1 MLEFIRD
8 RAQGWFAWAIVI
20 LLVIP
25 FAMWGV
31 HEYIDPEVSVN
42 VAEVDGKE
50 IPVSEYQ
57 QTFQQQRA
65 RLQSML
71 GSNFNSALLDDP
83 RMKSD
88 VLEGIIDREILLS
101 HAEHAG
107 LRASDARVASE
118 IRAIP
123 AVQNDG
129 QFDKEL
135 YERLLRSQ
143 GLSVKAFE
151 HLVRNDVLLQQL
163 RSGVDDTAVAQY
175 YKDNQAQFH
184 TPEQVSVDYIELLL
198 KDLAGSEQPITE
210 DDLRQRYEEH
220 KSEFTVPEERRARHI
235 LIQVGSDAKQTDID
249 AARAKIQDILAKV
262 RKGEDFAALAR
273 QYSQD
278 PGSAASGGAL
288 GFFGHGTMD
297 KAFEAARFA
306 LKPGEVS
313 EPVRSAFGFHIIKL
327 DEIKGGQGKAFEEV
341 RLQLERDLKRQR
353 AEEQYFAKAEQLST
367 LTFENADNLQAASK
381 ALKLP
386 VHSSEPFTRDQGTGV
401 AANPKVR
408 AAAFADDV
416 LTAGHNSEPIELGAD
431 HVVVVRVKDHKP
443 ESVRPLDEVRSQI
456 QNNLRVAAAK
466 KKSEEAGQAMIAQIE
481 KGADAA
487 SVAKNAQLNWE
498 RPGLIGRNAPAV
510 NPDIV
515 QQAFTLARPA
525 ADKPVSGGTSLA
537 SGDFAVLAIY
547 DVK

>member
-1 MLEFIRD
+1 MHEFIRD

-31 HEYIDPEVSVN
+31 LEYIDPEVSVN

-57 QTFQQQRA
+57 QTYQQQRA

-71 GSNFNSALLDDP
+71 GSNFNPALLDDP

-143 GLSVKAFE
+143 GLSVEDA
-151 HLVRNDVLLQQL
+151 
-163 RSGVDDTAVAQY
+163 AVAQY

-184 TPEQVSVDYIELLL
+184 TPEQVSVDYIELSVN
-198 KDLAGSEQPITE
+198 DLAGSEQPITE

-235 LIQVGSDAKQTDID
+235 LIQVGSDAKQADID
-249 AARAKIQDILAKV
+249 AALFR
-262 RKGEDFAALAR
+262 
-273 QYSQD
+273 
-278 PGSAASGGAL
+278 
-288 GFFGHGTMD
+288 H
-297 KAFEAARFA
+297 
-306 LKPGEVS
+306 
-313 EPVRSAFGFHIIKL
+313 
-327 DEIKGGQGKAFEEV
+327 
-341 RLQLERDLKRQR
+341 
-353 AEEQYFAKAEQLST
+353 
-367 LTFENADNLQAASK
+367 
-381 ALKLP
+381 
-386 VHSSEPFTRDQGTGV
+386 
-401 AANPKVR
+401 
-408 AAAFADDV
+408 
-416 LTAGHNSEPIELGAD
+416 
-431 HVVVVRVKDHKP
+431 
-443 ESVRPLDEVRSQI
+443 
-456 QNNLRVAAAK
+456 
-466 KKSEEAGQAMIAQIE
+466 
-481 KGADAA
+481 
-487 SVAKNAQLNWE
+487 
-498 RPGLIGRNAPAV
+498 
-510 NPDIV
+510 
-515 QQAFTLARPA
+515 
-525 ADKPVSGGTSLA
+525 
-537 SGDFAVLAIY
+537 
-547 DVK
+547 